1 MNYCRIPLRMPRA
14 MDELL
19 PKESKLR
26 FALADNCFEEFLS
39 VFPWRLNVCRTVNT
53 YAMIK
58 GKSSFMHNLVK
69 PSPSDFEVDHAGC
82 NALDNRWR
90 SLRWAT
96 RWQNTVNRR
105 VSEGA
110 ASAYKGVRPDRGNW
124 ESVIALKH
132 LPEHMTNSR
141 GGISCSHQSEIQ
153 SALWY
158 EAIARQAYG
167 EWHTGSFDNVSD
179 AALLGAAIA
188 EGVELV
194 NASDPGEL
202 PARGGGRR
210 RIYNT
215 LSPEDWMQRVTKKR
229 RADRAEIAKRQQKAF
244 DYAKIHGLPGHPI
257 RECKVT
263 LEELQGDIQ

>member
-1 MNYCRIPLRMPRA
+1 MSYCKVKLRMPMA

-19 PKESKLR
+19 PQDSKAR

-39 VFPWRLNVCRTVNT
+39 GFPWRLNVGRTVNA
-53 YAMIK
+53 YAMTR
-58 GKSSFMHNLVK
+58 GKNSFMHNLVK
-69 PSPSDFEVDHAGC
+69 PSPVDFEVDHAGC

-110 ASAYKGVRPDRGNW
+110 ASAYKGVRPDRENW
-124 ESVIALKH
+124 ESTIALKH
-132 LPEHMTNSR
+132 LPRHMTNSR
-141 GGISCSHQSEIQ
+141 GGITCTHQYELQ

-158 EAIARQAYG
+158 EAVARQAYG
-167 EWHTGSFDNVSD
+167 EWHTGSFDDVSD
-179 AALLGAAIA
+179 AALLGAAMA

-194 NASDPGEL
+194 DASDPGEPPPL
-202 PARGGGRR
+202 GGGRK

-215 LSPEDWMQRVTKKR
+215 LSPEHWLQRVTEKR
-229 RADRAEIAKRQQKAF
+229 RADKAEMAEREQAAF
-244 DYAKIHGLPGHPI
+244 NYAKIHGLPGHPI
-257 RECKVT
+257 RERKVT
-263 LEELQGDIQ
+263 LEELQGGMI